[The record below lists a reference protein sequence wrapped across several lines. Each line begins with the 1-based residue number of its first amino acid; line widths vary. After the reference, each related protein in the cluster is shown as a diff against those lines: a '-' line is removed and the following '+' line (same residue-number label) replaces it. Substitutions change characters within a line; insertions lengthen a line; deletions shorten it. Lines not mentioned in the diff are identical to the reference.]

1 MVQLIMSIYYSVK
14 WKKKHFASRLILA
27 ILLTTLAVTYSL
39 DYRDNYRINSLKYS
53 AHHERAEK
61 VQQAIFSLIHQN
73 ASVDKVKVSFP
84 VISDIK
90 TNTSYL
96 LVCYYRWQ
104 GKGSQM
110 LQPSKI
116 NTTLCT
122 HIIVGFA
129 LVKNN
134 TLVPADPSDIQGYE
148 LVTGLK
154 KTAPNLKVMLSVG
167 GGGGAGGISPSVS
180 TSQNRAKLISS
191 MINLLYKCNF
201 DGIDI
206 DWEFPAWAGSSLED
220 KKIFF
225 FFLLNILQDFQ
236 NAVTSEQKNNKN
248 RPLLLSVAV
257 AAVLPIMRASYDILS
272 LAKYVDFINL
282 MSYDYHDFMWYLPF
296 TGHNSPLFRR
306 KDELGYF
313 ATLNTAWS
321 AEEWAKEGMPRSKI
335 MVGIPTYAHIYTLAT
350 PYIHGFNAPAVGGGE
365 MTYDEACNFV
375 KNGAVRVFDKE
386 SQVPYAYQ
394 NRTWVG
400 YDDLESITAKVK
412 WIKSRVFGGVMT
424 FDLNC
429 DDWNSVCDKGLPFP
443 LHRRIYELLKT

>member
-1 MVQLIMSIYYSVK
+1 M
-14 WKKKHFASRLILA
+14 
-27 ILLTTLAVTYSL
+27 
-39 DYRDNYRINSLKYS
+39 NS
-53 AHHERAEK
+53 EFK
-61 VQQAIFSLIHQN
+61 VGFG
-73 ASVDKVKVSFP
+73 V
-84 VISDIK
+84 K
-90 TNTSYL
+90 TNTDYL

-104 GKGSQM
+104 GEGSQM

-134 TLVPADPSDIQGYE
+134 TLVPADPSDIHGYE

-154 KTAPNLKVMLSVG
+154 KTVPNLKVMLSVG
-167 GGGGAGGISPSVS
+167 GGGGAKGISPSVS

-191 MINLLYKCNF
+191 IISLLSKCNF

-206 DWEFPAWAGSSLED
+206 DWEFPVWDGSSLED
-220 KKIFF
+220 KKNFIL
-225 FFLLNILQDFQ
+225 FLRDLR
-236 NAVTSEQKNNKN
+236 NAINSERKNYRNK
-248 RPLLLSVAV
+248 PLLLSVAV
-257 AAVLPIMRASYDILS
+257 AAVLPIMRASYDIPS

-282 MSYDYHDFMWYLPF
+282 MSYDYHDFTWYLPF
-296 TGHNSPLFRR
+296 TGHNSPLYKR
-306 KDELGYF
+306 KDEFGYF

-321 AEEWAKEGMPRSKI
+321 AEEWVKKGMPRSKI
-335 MVGIPTYAHIYTLAT
+335 MVGIPTYAHTYILAT

-386 SQVPYAYQ
+386 SQVPYAYK

-400 YDDLESITAKVK
+400 YDDLESVTAKVK
-412 WIKSRVFGGVMT
+412 WIKSRGFGGVMT

-429 DDWNSVCDKGLPFP
+429 DDWNSVCDKALPFP
-443 LHRRIYELLKT
+443 LHRRMYELLKT